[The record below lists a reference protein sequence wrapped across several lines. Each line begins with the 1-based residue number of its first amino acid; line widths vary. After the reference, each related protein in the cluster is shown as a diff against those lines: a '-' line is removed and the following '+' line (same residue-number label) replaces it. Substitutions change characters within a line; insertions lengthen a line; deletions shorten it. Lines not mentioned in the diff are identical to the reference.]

1 METDGLNLNPLV
13 SAKGT
18 AGKMGEVYR
27 SYAPPTSKEI
37 KDVKEKPKTD
47 SAEKEPVDEEKL
59 KAGIDNLNH
68 SLQAFNI
75 KISFSKDEPTGRT
88 VIRVSNSESD
98 EIIRE
103 IPPEQFLKIAA
114 KLSEL
119 MGLLVD
125 QKI

>member
-1 METDGLNLNPLV
+1 METEGLNLNPLV
-13 SAKGT
+13 STKGGT
-18 AGKMGEVYR
+18 GKVGEVYR
-27 SYAPPTSKEI
+27 SYAPPAPKEV

-47 SAEKEPVDEEKL
+47 VAEQKPVDEKKL
-59 KAGIDNLNH
+59 KDGIENLNH
-68 SLQAFNI
+68 SLQTFNL
-75 KISFSKDEPTGRT
+75 KVSFSKDEPTGRT
-88 VIRVSNSESD
+88 VIRVRNSESD

-103 IPPEQFLKIAA
+103 IPSETFLKIAA